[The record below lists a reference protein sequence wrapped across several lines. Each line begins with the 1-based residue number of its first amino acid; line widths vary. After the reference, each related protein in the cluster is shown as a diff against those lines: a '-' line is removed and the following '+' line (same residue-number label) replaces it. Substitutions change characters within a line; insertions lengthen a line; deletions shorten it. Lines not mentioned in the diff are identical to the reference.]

1 MPDRSTVTSRL
12 RLPLAC
18 LLLLQL
24 LSVVPPGRSGV
35 TAGPQTGGE
44 PAATYARGLEAAARG
59 EWQAAVA
66 AFDGLVRAGA
76 MLPYARFHR
85 GRARLAVGD
94 VRGGVEDL
102 AAVARDQAPP
112 ALQRRA
118 RLRLAEARLR
128 LGRTAEAAAG
138 LRGEVARPEYYPLVV
153 DTALARTPERG
164 DLAEAWWLLA
174 RALRGPD
181 RHAAARAAMVAGW
194 GFPEQARAPQARRA
208 ATAWLGRPP
217 RPADLPAEAY
227 LARAVWL
234 WGRGSF
240 AEARTAIVRAVRRP
254 PLAPAAAAQA
264 WFVWGVL
271 HLGADPRAAAGVIAR
286 AVALAG
292 RLGMDPGTAPYWQAR
307 ALLRSGDEAGAA
319 QVAEGLQRRDAR
331 QAARIALDLALVA
344 ERRGDLTRADRW
356 LHVAVQAREGP
367 NAAEARWRLGWVA
380 WRAGRRAEARARW
393 VQAARR
399 EPRVARAAAALYWAA
414 RTTPDRSERLRLLQ
428 TAAQSPPWSLYA
440 VLAGERLGL
449 GTTLVPPGALPD
461 SFTSPPAGSAA
472 ERTLLARA
480 LLEARAYG
488 EAAEA
493 AAWAG
498 DRATEATALHAA
510 GRHPEAIRIAEEL
523 LLDDLAALHLAY
535 PRLFA
540 QAVAEEARRA
550 GLPAALLFALVRE
563 ESRFDAQAVSPAG
576 AVGLTQVLPGTAAGL
591 AGRPLPAGELMRPAV
606 NLRLGATY
614 LARQLRRFG
623 GNEVLALIAYNAGP
637 GTAARLARTLPLND
651 LPLALETI
659 PIRETRGYVY
669 RILQSRR
676 IYAALGR

>member
-1 MPDRSTVTSRL
+1 MTSRL

-24 LSVVPPGRSGV
+24 VSAPPSARCGAA
-35 TAGPQTGGE
+35 AGPQTDGE
-44 PAATYARGLEAAARG
+44 PAATYARGLEAAVRG
-59 EWQAAVA
+59 EWQAALA

-76 MLPYARFHR
+76 MVPYARFHR

-94 VRGGVEDL
+94 VRGGAEDL
-102 AAVARDQAPP
+102 AAVARDQAPA
-112 ALQRRA
+112 ALQRHA

-138 LRGEVARPEYYPLVV
+138 LRAEVARPEYYPLVV
-153 DTALARTPERG
+153 DTALARAPERG

-174 RALRGPD
+174 SALRGPD
-181 RHAAARAAMVAGW
+181 RRAAARAAMVAGW

-254 PLAPAAAAQA
+254 PRAPAAAAQA

-271 HLGADPRAAAGVIAR
+271 HLGADPRAAAGAIAR
-286 AVALAG
+286 AVVLAG

-344 ERRGDLTRADRW
+344 ERRGDFTRAERW

-367 NAAEARWRLGWVA
+367 NVEEARWRLGWVA
-380 WRAGRRAEARARW
+380 WRAGRREAARARW
-393 VQAARR
+393 VQAAQT

-414 RTTPDRSERLRLLQ
+414 RTTPDRSERIRLLR

-440 VLAGERLGL
+440 ALARERLGL

-461 SFTSPPAGSAA
+461 SSAGPPAGRAGRAA
-472 ERTLLARA
+472 LARA

-498 DRATEATALHAA
+498 DRATETTALHAA

-523 LLDDLAALHLAY
+523 LLDEPAALHLAY
-535 PRLFA
+535 PRPYA
-540 QAVAEEARRA
+540 QAVVQEARRA
-550 GLPAALLFALVRE
+550 GVPEALLFALVRE

-591 AGRPLPAGELMRPAV
+591 AGRPLPVGELVRPAV
-606 NLRLGATY
+606 NLRLGAAY
-614 LARQLRRFG
+614 LARQLRRFR
-623 GNEVLALIAYNAGP
+623 GNEVLALVAYNAGP
-637 GTAARLARTLPLND
+637 GTAARWARTLPLDD
-651 LPLALETI
+651 LPAALETI

-669 RILQSRR
+669 RVLQSRR